1 MMFRA
6 GTQVTF
12 AVSKRLWEGVVGCAP
27 VCRLVFVCALICRF
41 TSAQITTAQ
50 YDNQRTGANLHESI
64 LTPKNVNPAS
74 FGKLFRL
81 SVDGDVYAQPLLLPK
96 LQMPGKGGHDVLF
109 VATEHDSVYAFDAA
123 GNPPTPLWKVSL
135 LSAARRVSPV
145 AAESVDCP
153 FISPE
158 VGITSTP
165 VIDTQ
170 TGTLYVLART
180 AEIDSS
186 GTRRFWQRLHA
197 LDVLDGHEKFGG
209 PVVIRGSVS
218 IPHGALFGLRE
229 GTVEFGAL
237 RENPRAALTLANGK
251 VYLTWASSCDVGPYH
266 GWIMAYD
273 AHSLKQAGIL
283 NTSPANGYSGIWQSD
298 TGPAVDDAGNLFV
311 STGNGTFD
319 VNTGGHDYGDS
330 LLKISTN
337 PSGLR
342 VADYFTPSE
351 QVELN
356 STDGDLGSGGPLL
369 IPEQP
374 GSHTHLV
381 VVGGK
386 GGVIYVVNRDRMGK
400 FVPGHDPHAVQT
412 IKVGGGIM
420 GAPAY
425 WNGHVFYFASADV
438 LKDFAVQG
446 GRLSN
451 QPVAMGQSEIVDP
464 GATPSISAN
473 GTRDAIVWVLETKGW
488 NSNDRPAVLDAYDAA
503 NVANQIYSS
512 EVNAAR
518 DRAGVAR
525 RFVVPVV
532 ANGRV
537 YMGTDSGVDVYGLFR
552 IQQPIAPKK
561 NKRANAGR

>member
-1 MMFRA
+1 VRRE
-6 GTQVTF
+6 T
-12 AVSKRLWEGVVGCAP
+12 
-27 VCRLVFVCALICRF
+27 VCRLVILWLLTFPFA
-41 TSAQITTAQ
+41 SSQITTAQ
-50 YDNQRTGANLHESI
+50 YDNQRTGATLHESI

-74 FGKLFRL
+74 FGKLFRI
-81 SVDGDVYAQPLLLPK
+81 SVDGDVYAQPLFLPK
-96 LQMPGKGGHDVLF
+96 LQIPGKGEHDVLF
-109 VATEHDSVYAFDAA
+109 IATEHDSVYAFDGA
-123 GNPPTPLWKVSL
+123 GNPSSPLWQVSFI
-135 LSAARRVSPV
+135 SESRRVSPV
-145 AAESVDCP
+145 SAESLQCP

-165 VIDTQ
+165 VIDTR

-218 IPHGALFGLRE
+218 IPNGALFGLRD
-229 GTVEFGAL
+229 GTVQFGAL
-237 RENPRAALTLANGK
+237 RENPRAALTLAGDK

-273 AHSLKQAGIL
+273 AHSLKQVGIL

-298 TGPAVDDAGNLFV
+298 TGPAVDVAGNLFV
-311 STGNGTFD
+311 STGNGNFD
-319 VNTGGHDYGDS
+319 VNAGGHDYGDS
-330 LLKISTN
+330 LLKIATT
-337 PSGLR
+337 PTGLR

-351 QVELN
+351 QAELN

-369 IPEQP
+369 VPEQP
-374 GSHTHLV
+374 DSHAHLV
-381 VVGGK
+381 IVGGK

-400 FVPGHDPHAVQT
+400 FVPGRDPHAVQT
-412 IKVGGGIM
+412 IKVGGSIM

-446 GRLSN
+446 GSLLS
-451 QPVAMGQSEIVDP
+451 QPVAAGQNEIVDP

-488 NSNDRPAVLDAYDAA
+488 NSNDRPAILYAYEAV
-503 NVANQIYSS
+503 NVSNQLYSS
-512 EVNAAR
+512 EEYPVR

-532 ANGRV
+532 ANGRAYV
-537 YMGTDSGVDVYGLFR
+537 ATSGGVDVYGLLR
-552 IQQPIAPKK
+552 PSQAAPAPQRKK
-561 NKRANAGR
+561 SR